1 MQLDDYFVALAPND
15 IRLKGH
21 RIGIETILYEYVHRG
36 LTPDAIAESFDTL
49 TVEEVYATILY
60 YHRHRQQLDAYL
72 DTWLKQQDEAR
83 RTQDS
88 DPAIRASQQRLAQ
101 IRAQLAETENAVVAQ
116 SAGS

>member
-1 MQLDDYFVALAPND
+1 MQLEEYFVALSPND

-21 RIGIETILYEYVHRG
+21 RIGIEIILYEYVHRG

-49 TVEEVYATILY
+49 TAEEVYATILY

-72 DTWLKQQDEAR
+72 DAWLKQQDEAR
-83 RTQDS
+83 RTQDG
-88 DPAIRASQQRLAQ
+88 DPAIRASRQRLAQ
-101 IRAQLAETENAVVAQ
+101 VRARLAEAENTPATR